1 MPIDTDLKAAYAKL
15 YDKREP
21 EQALSQYESILKQN
35 PESVVALVYKAA
47 CLEKL
52 YFGESSWHNEIT
64 LENAEDLLQ
73 KALKISEQRGDRSK
87 IGFVQFRLFIHYFN
101 NHDAANSL
109 IAFNKA
115 KQYGFEDPTL
125 SMWES
130 RLQGKLAK
138 WKKKNLVPE
147 TASITSETNI
157 QTATTTTTPNP
168 TPVQEKELKPEPE
181 STPVAVGS
189 QSAVKESIPTEAAP
203 TTTNTPFPPIYEK
216 TRTDWY
222 QTSNN
227 VTISLFT
234 TRLPSDVSAIHSKLN
249 QNNQLSLSW
258 DLPAESSEFQ
268 YDINL
273 SHEVDRDSIK
283 FKIFTKK
290 VEISMNKLDKG
301 KTWKTLEITKEQE
314 QQNKNNSNTKKQ
326 KDWSKITFDDEDEKD
341 SGTGT
346 ADEFFQK
353 LYSNADPDTRK
364 AMMKS
369 FMESNGTTLNTNW
382 EDVKTDKV
390 KPSPPEGMELKHW

>member
-1 MPIDTDLKAAYAKL
+1 MPIDADLKAAYVLL

-21 EQALSQYESILKQN
+21 EQALSQYDSILKQN
-35 PESVVALVYKAA
+35 SESVMALVYKAA

-64 LENAEDLLQ
+64 LENAKDLLE
-73 KALKISEQRGDRSK
+73 KALKIAEQRGDRSK

-101 NHDAANSL
+101 NHDATNSL
-109 IAFNKA
+109 EAFNKA
-115 KQYGFEDPTL
+115 KQYGYDDPTL

-130 RLQGKLAK
+130 KLQVRLTK

-147 TASITSETNI
+147 SASITSETNI
-157 QTATTTTTPNP
+157 PTATVTSIPDP
-168 TPVQEKELKPEPE
+168 TSVQKEDIKPIPA
-181 STPVAVGS
+181 STPVAVVS
-189 QSAVKESIPTEAAP
+189 EPTVKESVP
-203 TTTNTPFPPIYEK
+203 TTTNTTAPLQPIHEK

-222 QTSNN
+222 QTSNSI
-227 VTISLFT
+227 TISLFT
-234 TRLPSDVSAIHSKLN
+234 TRLPSDVSEIRTTLN
-249 QNNQLSLSW
+249 KNNQLSLSW
-258 DLPAESSEFQ
+258 ILPIESSEFQ

-273 SHEVDRDSIK
+273 SQEVDKESIK

-290 VEISMNKLDKG
+290 VEISMDKLNKG

-314 QQNKNNSNTKKQ
+314 QEQNNDNSNTKKQ
-326 KDWSKITFDDEDEKD
+326 KDWSKITFDEEDEID
-341 SGTGT
+341 AGTGT

-390 KPSPPEGMELKHW
+390 EPSPPDGMELKQW